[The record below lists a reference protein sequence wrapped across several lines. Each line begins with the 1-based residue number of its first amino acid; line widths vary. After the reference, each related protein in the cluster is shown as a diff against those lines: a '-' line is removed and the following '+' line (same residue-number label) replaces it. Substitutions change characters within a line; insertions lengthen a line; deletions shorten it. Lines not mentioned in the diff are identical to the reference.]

1 MLGLPVDID
10 IFTGVIFS
18 WPYRGVKTLVI
29 KFEDK
34 SWPLKS

>member
-1 MLGLPVDID
+1 MLGLLVDID
-10 IFTGVIFS
+10 IFASAIFS
-18 WPYRGVKTLVI
+18 WPCREVKTLVI